1 MGRIRVSEDA
11 AELFIDGEFRPASSA
26 EPVFEAA
33 TERLLG
39 QGPSAGEADIDHAVA
54 ASGKALHDW
63 RNTPA
68 TERARLLERMA
79 DALEARAEHT
89 SELCSREMG
98 APIAFSRNGNGLL
111 PAAALRYYATLIQK
125 VDIEEVR
132 PSASGHTI
140 VRREPVGVVSA
151 IVPWNVPQVLAAVKL
166 APALA
171 AGCTVVLK
179 PAPETALDARA
190 FGEAAAEVGL
200 PPGVLNVVAGGDDVG
215 AYLVSHPG
223 VDKVAFTGSTEV
235 GRLIAETCGRLMRP
249 VTLELGGKS
258 AAIILDD
265 ADLNATLHGL
275 RSWSF
280 GNNGQICVANSRVLA
295 PVSRY
300 SEVVDALGEM
310 ANSLVIG
317 DPLDPGVDIGPLVS
331 ARQRD
336 RVLDYIETGKAE
348 GATVVAGGG
357 VPAGWSTG
365 WYVAPTVFADVHNSA
380 RIAREEIFGPVVTVI
395 PYRSDDE
402 AVAIANDSDFGLAGT
417 VWSRDEARATEI
429 ARAVRTGTIGI
440 NHYALD
446 LDAPFG
452 GVKASGIGR
461 EFGPE
466 GLATYQ
472 TVKSMP
478 RIGASTTEV

>member
-1 MGRIRVSEDA
+1 MSDDA
-11 AELFIDGEFRPASSA
+11 PELFIDGRFRPASGA

-39 QGPSAGEADIDHAVA
+39 KGPSAGTSDIDDAVA
-54 ASGKALHDW
+54 ASRKALQDW
-63 RNTPA
+63 RTTAA
-68 TERARLLERMA
+68 TERGRLLERLA
-79 DALEARAEHT
+79 DALEARADHT
-89 SELCSREMG
+89 SELCTRETG
-98 APIAFSRNGNGLL
+98 APIAFSRHGNGAL
-111 PAAALRYYATLIQK
+111 PAAMLRYYATLIQK
-125 VDIEEVR
+125 VDLEEIR
-132 PSASGHTI
+132 PSATGHTI
-140 VRREPVGVVSA
+140 VRRDPVGVVGA
-151 IVPWNVPQVLAAVKL
+151 IVPWNIPQVLATAKL

-190 FGEAAAEVGL
+190 FGEAAVDAGL
-200 PPGVLNVVAGGDDVG
+200 PPGVLNVVAGGDYAG
-215 AYLVSHPG
+215 AYLVGHPG
-223 VDKVAFTGSTEV
+223 IDKVAFTGSTEV

-249 VTLELGGKS
+249 VSLELGGKS
-258 AAIILDD
+258 AAIVLDD
-265 ADLNATLHGL
+265 ADLDAMLLGL

-280 GNNGQICVANSRVLA
+280 GNNGQMCVANSRVLA
-295 PVSRY
+295 PLSRY
-300 SEVVDALGEM
+300 REVVDALGEM
-310 ANSLVIG
+310 ANSLLIG
-317 DPLDPGVDIGPLVS
+317 DPLDPGVDIGPLVN

-336 RVLDYIETGKAE
+336 RVLGYIQTGKAE
-348 GATVVAGGG
+348 GATVVTGGG
-357 VPAGWSTG
+357 VPAGRTRG
-365 WYVAPTVFADVHNSA
+365 WYVEPTVFADVHNSA
-380 RIAREEIFGPVVTVI
+380 RIAREEIFGPVLAVI

-429 ARAVRTGTIGI
+429 ARAVHTGTIGI
-440 NHYALD
+440 NHYAID

-472 TVKSMP
+472 TVKSISRLGGP
-478 RIGASTTEV
+478 ASEA